1 MRAGTCKHYN
11 GNVGTPNRDKLA
23 KCKAGVIYLEVARPL
38 NDEDRVWHQA
48 NYPRSDP
55 TWTGI
60 FKRLPC
66 HAENGLQAN
75 CTQYCE
81 PTAEE
86 LTEQDK
92 LISKM
97 FTDVMTARKAITDYI
112 KVNNLPRSCAG
123 YLDCP
128 ICEQVRALV
137 WSRASNGH
145 IHAQC
150 NTEGCVQ
157 WME

>member
-1 MRAGTCKHYN
+1 
-11 GNVGTPNRDKLA
+11 
-23 KCKAGVIYLEVARPL
+23 
-38 NDEDRVWHQA
+38 
-48 NYPRSDP
+48 
-55 TWTGI
+55 
-60 FKRLPC
+60 
-66 HAENGLQAN
+66 
-75 CTQYCE
+75 
-81 PTAEE
+81 